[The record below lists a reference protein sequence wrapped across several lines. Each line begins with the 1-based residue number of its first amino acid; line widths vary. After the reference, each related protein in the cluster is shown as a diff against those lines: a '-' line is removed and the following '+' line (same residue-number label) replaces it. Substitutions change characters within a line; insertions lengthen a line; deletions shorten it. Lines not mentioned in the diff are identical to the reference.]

1 MSESAGPEYVARVTT
16 DKNTLCA
23 AFQKTAA
30 GHPDAVALR
39 TPDDSVS
46 ITWGEYAARVRDVA
60 AGLAGLGVARGDT
73 VAIMLT
79 NRPEFHV
86 VDTGALHAGATP
98 FSIYN
103 TLATDQI
110 AYLFGNAG
118 NKVVIT
124 EQQFLA
130 EARSSRTPT
139 VRSSTSSA
147 STAPAVTLGRD
158 DARRSSR
165 RAATPTSTS
174 TQAGRRSRRSD
185 VLTLIYTS
193 GTTGPPKGVE
203 LTHANLMAEMDAL
216 KGYFPLTHEDKL
228 VSYLP
233 DAHIANRW
241 GAALQQHALRHPDHD
256 GRRPE
261 AAGRDAADRP
271 AHVLRRRA
279 GGLVQ
284 GQGRDRGGARR
295 RARRAEAQ
303 DRQLGDRDRHQ
314 GRLAEV
320 GRQKSV
326 PLPLKLQH
334 GLAERLVLSKLRER
348 MGLDQVR
355 VAATGA
361 SAIAP
366 DALAFMLAL
375 GVPVLEVWG
384 MSETSAVVTMNPPD
398 GIRIGSVGKV
408 VPGGTEISL
417 ADDGELLVRGPL
429 VMRGYRNDPE
439 KTAEAIDSDGWMHTG
454 DIATIDEDGYV
465 RIVDRKKEL
474 IINAAGKN
482 MSPQNIEG
490 AVKVACPLVLSAV
503 AIGDDRPYVTALL
516 TLDPD
521 ACAAYA
527 AKAGLADG
535 SPAVLAQ
542 DDSVRALI
550 QSGID
555 QANEKLARVEQIK
568 KFALLPTPWEP
579 GGDELTPTMKLKRKP
594 IAEKYASEIDS
605 LYS

>member
-1 MSESAGPEYVARVTT
+1 VAT
-16 DKNTLCA
+16 DSRTLCS
-23 AFQKTAA
+23 AFQETAA
-30 GHPDAVALR
+30 AHPDAVALR

-46 ITWGEYAARVRDVA
+46 ITWGEYADRVRNVA
-60 AGLAGLGVARGDT
+60 AGLAGLGVARGET

-110 AYLFGNAG
+110 GYLFSNAG

-124 EQQFLA
+124 EQQFLDKLKLANADGQIEHFVCVDGPA
-130 EARSSRTPT
+130 EGATT
-139 VRSSTSSA
+139 LEELEA
-147 STAPAVTLGRD
+147 SGNPDFDFDAAWKAVE
-158 DARRSSR
+158 
-165 RAATPTSTS
+165 P
-174 TQAGRRSRRSD
+174 SD

-203 LTHANLMAEMDAL
+203 LTHANLLAELDAL
-216 KGYFPLTHEDKL
+216 DGYFPLTHEDKI

-241 GAALQQHALRHPDHD
+241 GAHYSNLRYGIQITTVDDPKQLIATLPQV
-256 GRRPE
+256 RPTFFGAVPAVWYKVKAGIE
-261 AAGRDAADRP
+261 AALAAEPDERKRKI
-271 AHVLRRRA
+271 ASWAIATGTKVAWL
-279 GGLVQ
+279 
-284 GQGRDRGGARR
+284 
-295 RARRAEAQ
+295 
-303 DRQLGDRDRHQ
+303 
-314 GRLAEV
+314 
-320 GRQKSV
+320 KSEGKGV

-334 GLAERLVLSKLRER
+334 ALADRLVLGKLREK
-348 MGLDQVR
+348 MGLDRVR
-355 VAATGA
+355 VSATGA

-366 DALAFMLAL
+366 DALAFML
-375 GVPVLEVWG
+375 GIGIPVLEVWG
-384 MSETSAVVTMNPPD
+384 MSETSAVVTINPPD
-398 GIRIGSVGKV
+398 GIRIGTVGRV

-429 VMRGYRNDPE
+429 VMKGYRNDPE

-490 AVKVACPLVLSAV
+490 AIKVACPLIMSAV

-527 AKAGLADG
+527 TKAGLADG

-542 DDSVRALI
+542 DETVRALI
-550 QSGID
+550 QSGVD

-568 KFALLPTPWEP
+568 KFSLLPTPWEP

-594 IAEKYASEIDS
+594 IAEKYASEIDA

>member
-1 MSESAGPEYVARVTT
+1 MATEPR
-16 DKNTLCA
+16 TLCE
-23 AFQKTAA
+23 AFQSTAA
-30 GHPDAVALR
+30 AHPDLVALR

-46 ITWGEYAARVRDVA
+46 ITWQEYAARVRNVA

-79 NRPEFHV
+79 NRPEFHI

-98 FSIYN
+98 FSVYN

-110 AYLFGNAG
+110 GYLFGNAG
-118 NKVVIT
+118 NKVVFT
-124 EQQFLA
+124 EQQFLEKLKLTNTDGRIEHFICVDGPA
-130 EARSSRTPT
+130 EGAITLEELE
-139 VRSSTSSA
+139 A
-147 STAPAVTLGRD
+147 SGDADFDFDASWKAVE
-158 DARRSSR
+158 
-165 RAATPTSTS
+165 P
-174 TQAGRRSRRSD
+174 SD

-203 LTHANLMAEMDAL
+203 LTHANLLAEMDAL
-216 KGYFPLTHEDKL
+216 KGYFPLSHEDSL

-241 GAALQQHALRHPDHD
+241 GAHYNNMRFGIQITTVADPKQLVATLPTV
-256 GRRPE
+256 RPTFFGAVPAVWYKVKAGIE
-261 AAGRDAADRP
+261 AALAAEPDEKKRKI
-271 AHVLRRRA
+271 ANWAIAA
-279 GGLVQ
+279 GTRVAWLKS
-284 GQGRDRGGARR
+284 
-295 RARRAEAQ
+295 E
-303 DRQLGDRDRHQ
+303 
-314 GRLAEV
+314 
-320 GRQKSV
+320 QKSV

-334 GLAERLVLSKLRER
+334 GLAERLVLGKLRER
-348 MGLDQVR
+348 MGLDRVR

-398 GIRIGSVGKV
+398 GIRIGTVGKV
-408 VPGGTEISL
+408 VPGGSEIKL

-439 KTAEAIDSDGWMHTG
+439 RTAEAIDSDGWMHTG
-454 DIATIDEDGYV
+454 DIATIDDDGYV
-465 RIVDRKKEL
+465 KIVDRKKEL

-490 AVKVACPLVLSAV
+490 AIKVACPLVMSAV
-503 AIGDDRPYVTALL
+503 AVGDDRPYVTALL

-527 AKAGLADG
+527 QKAGLADA

-542 DDSVRALI
+542 DETVRKLI

-594 IAEKYASEIDS
+594 IAEKYASEIDA
-605 LYS
+605 LYGPR

>member
-1 MSESAGPEYVARVTT
+1 MAT
-16 DKNTLCA
+16 DNRSLCA
-23 AFQKTAA
+23 AFQRTAA
-30 GHPDAVALR
+30 VRPDAVALR
-39 TPDDSVS
+39 TPDDSVAL
-46 ITWGEYAARVRDVA
+46 TWAQYAARVRNVA
-60 AGLAGLGVARGDT
+60 AGLARLGVTRGDT
-73 VAIMLT
+73 VALMLT

-86 VDTGALHAGATP
+86 VDTGVLHVGATP
-98 FSIYN
+98 FSVYN

-110 AYLFGNAG
+110 TYLLGNAG

-124 EQQFLA
+124 EKQFLDKLLLA
-130 EARSSRTPT
+130 NGSDQVEHFVCVDGPT
-139 VRSSTSSA
+139 EGAMTLEELETSGDPSYDFEGGWQ
-147 STAPAVTLGRD
+147 AVE
-158 DARRSSR
+158 
-165 RAATPTSTS
+165 P
-174 TQAGRRSRRSD
+174 SD

-216 KGYFPLTHEDKL
+216 EGYCPLTHDDTL

-241 GAALQQHALRHPDHD
+241 GAHYNNLRYGIQITTVDDPK
-256 GRRPE
+256 RLVATLPLVRPTFFGAVPAVWYKVKAGIE
-261 AAGRDAADRP
+261 AALAAEPDERKRKI
-271 AHVLRRRA
+271 AAWAIATGTKVAWLKS
-279 GGLVQ
+279 
-284 GQGRDRGGARR
+284 
-295 RARRAEAQ
+295 E
-303 DRQLGDRDRHQ
+303 
-314 GRLAEV
+314 
-320 GRQKSV
+320 QKPV

-334 GLAERLVLSKLRER
+334 ALADRLVLSKLRAR
-348 MGLDQVR
+348 MGLDRVR

-366 DALAFMLAL
+366 DALAFMLGL
-375 GVPVLEVWG
+375 GIPVLEVWG

-398 GIRIGSVGKV
+398 GIRIGTVGKV

-429 VMRGYRNDPE
+429 VMRGYRNDVQ
-439 KTAEAIDSDGWMHTG
+439 KTAEAVDSDGWMHTG
-454 DIATIDEDGYV
+454 DIATIDDDGYV

-490 AVKVACPLVLSAV
+490 AVKVACPLVMSVVAV
-503 AIGDDRPYVTALL
+503 GDDRPYVTALL

-535 SPAVLAQ
+535 SPAVLAE
-542 DDSVRALI
+542 DDAVRALI
-550 QSGID
+550 QAGID
-555 QANEKLARVEQIK
+555 QANQKLARVEQIK
-568 KFALLPTPWEP
+568 KFRVLPSAWEP

-594 IAEKYASEIDS
+594 IAEKYAAEIDA
-605 LYS
+605 LYA

>member
-1 MSESAGPEYVARVTT
+1 MAYDNR
-16 DKNTLCA
+16 TLCA
-23 AFQKTAA
+23 AFQQTAA
-30 GHPDAVALR
+30 AHPDAVALR

-46 ITWGEYAARVRDVA
+46 LTWRQYADRVRAVA
-60 AGLAGLGVARGDT
+60 AGLAALGVQRGDT
-73 VAIMLT
+73 VALMLT

-86 VDTGALHAGATP
+86 ADTGVLHTGATP

-118 NKVVIT
+118 NRVVIT
-124 EQQFLA
+124 EQQFLEKLRLANTSGQVEHFVVVDGPA
-130 EARSSRTPT
+130 EGAITLEELE
-139 VRSSTSSA
+139 A
-147 STAPAVTLGRD
+147 SGDPSYDFDAAWQAVE
-158 DARRSSR
+158 
-165 RAATPTSTS
+165 P
-174 TQAGRRSRRSD
+174 SD

-216 KGYFPLTHEDKL
+216 EGYFPLTHEDSL

-241 GAALQQHALRHPDHD
+241 GAHYNNLRFGIRITTVADPKQLVATLPLV
-256 GRRPE
+256 RPTFFGAVPAVWYKVKAGIE
-261 AAGRDAADRP
+261 AALAAEPDEKKRKI
-271 AHVLRRRA
+271 AQWAIGTGTKVAWLRSE
-279 GGLVQ
+279 G
-284 GQGRDRGGARR
+284 
-295 RARRAEAQ
+295 
-303 DRQLGDRDRHQ
+303 
-314 GRLAEV
+314 
-320 GRQKSV
+320 KPV
-326 PLPLKLQH
+326 PLALKLQH
-334 GLAERLVLSKLRER
+334 GIADKVVLSKLRER
-348 MGLDQVR
+348 MGLDRVR

-366 DALAFMLAL
+366 DALAFMLGL
-375 GVPVLEVWG
+375 GIPVLEVWG

-398 GIRIGSVGKV
+398 GIRIGTVGKV

-429 VMRGYRNDPE
+429 VMKGYRNDPE
-439 KTAEAIDSDGWMHTG
+439 RTAEAIDADGWMHTG
-454 DIATIDEDGYV
+454 DIATIDDDGYV

-490 AVKVACPLVLSAV
+490 AIKVACPLVLSAV
-503 AIGDDRPYVTALL
+503 AVGDDRPYVTALL

-527 AKAGLADG
+527 EKAGLTDG
-535 SPAVLAQ
+535 SPAVLAE
-542 DDSVRALI
+542 DPSVRALV
-550 QSGID
+550 QAGID

-568 KFALLPTPWEP
+568 KFVILPSTWEP
-579 GGDELTPTMKLKRKP
+579 GGDELTPTMKLKRRP
-594 IAEKYASEIDS
+594 IAEKYASEIDA